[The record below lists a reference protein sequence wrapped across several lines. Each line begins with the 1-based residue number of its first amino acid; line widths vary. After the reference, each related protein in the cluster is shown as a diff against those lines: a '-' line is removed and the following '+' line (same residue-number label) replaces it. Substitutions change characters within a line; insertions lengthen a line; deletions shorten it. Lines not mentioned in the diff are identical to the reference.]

1 MPTADSATAR
11 QITVDGQ
18 QRVMTIRWGDGH
30 ESVYPFDLLRKECPC
45 ALCDDERKKK
55 AEQQKKGGLTLAVM
69 KGPILRAGEAQVTD
83 VQKVGHYAINFTWQ
97 DGHHTGIYSYEFLRA
112 LCPCPRCAGERTG

>member
-18 QRVMTIRWGDGH
+18 QRRMTIRWGDGH

-45 ALCDDERKKK
+45 ALCGEERRKR
-55 AEQQKKGGLTLAVM
+55 AEQQKKGGLSLAVM
-69 KGPILRAGEAQVTD
+69 QGPIVRVGDAQVTD
-83 VQKVGHYAINFTWQ
+83 VQKVGHYALNFTWQ
-97 DGHHTGIYSYEFLRA
+97 DGHKTGIYTYDFLRS
-112 LCPCPRCAGERTG
+112 LCPCPACAGGGAG

>member
-18 QRVMTIRWGDGH
+18 QRLMTIRWGDGH

-45 ALCDDERKKK
+45 ALCGEERRKRG
-55 AEQQKKGGLTLAVM
+55 EQQKKGGLSLAVM
-69 KGPILRAGEAQVTD
+69 QGPVVRVGDAQITD
-83 VQKVGHYAINFTWQ
+83 VQKVGHYALNFTWQ
-97 DGHHTGIYSYEFLRA
+97 DGHHTGIYTYDFLRS
-112 LCPCPRCAGERTG
+112 LCPCPACAGGGAG